1 MPTSVASDVHQQRL
15 AHSKVVYLDEQNML
29 VDTGPGSEWDAL
41 EAFLEDRGGVDTL
54 FLSHAHGDHVGNIE
68 ELIKTYHPE
77 VLVPENEP
85 LDDVD
90 LGGASVTE
98 VSDGDKIANGVE
110 VVEVPGHTEGICAL
124 YLPDEETLLATD
136 VLDGADRRGLPA
148 GFLVPPPAQYNWDSE
163 LAETNIEK
171 LLDLSFDT
179 AVVTHGSNV
188 EEDAH
193 RKVDAF
199 LNFDEYYRQDLLEEL
214 ADE

>member
-1 MPTSVASDVHQQRL
+1 MPAEVASDVYQQRL
-15 AHSKVVYLDEQNML
+15 AHSKVVYLDEPNLL

-41 EAFLEDRGGVDTL
+41 EAFIEDRGGVETL
-54 FLSHAHGDHVGNIE
+54 FLSHAHGDHVGNAEEVIE
-68 ELIKTYHPE
+68 TYGPE

-85 LDDVD
+85 LDGVD
-90 LGGASVTE
+90 LSGANVTE
-98 VSDGDKIANGVE
+98 VSDGDDIADDIE
-110 VVEVPGHTEGICAL
+110 VVEVPGHTEGICTL

-163 LAETNIEK
+163 LAELNLEK

-179 AVVTHGSNV
+179 AIVTHGSNV

-199 LNFDEYYRQDLLEEL
+199 LNFSEYYRQDLLEEL
-214 ADE
+214 TDE